1 MAQVV
6 FCHIH
11 HARILKQRAKP
22 RRQPARS
29 PVTLDR
35 IASRAKRA
43 QLNAAPELP
52 KFWRPKTTASQ
63 RITCSVVHWDLISL
77 ITSGAATSDDLWD
90 WIEAGFTYSQLMHL
104 LSQDGTEFTTES
116 MTAIAD
122 QLDTYGPITT
132 RYQRTGRVGFSATEL
147 LTARAAAQRQAW
159 AQEHGQALARP
170 WKANGQETLDGE
182 TASQRPAMPVLRR
195 AAV

>member
-1 MAQVV
+1 MKTA
-6 FCHIH
+6 H
-11 HARILKQRAKP
+11 
-22 RRQPARS
+22 
-29 PVTLDR
+29 R

-63 RITCSVVHWDLISL
+63 RITCSVIHWDLISL

-104 LSQDGTEFTTES
+104 LAQDGTEFTTES

-122 QLDTYGPITT
+122 QIETYGPIAA

-147 LTARAAAQRQAW
+147 LTARAAAQVFDSLIEMDRHGFAEQAARW
-159 AQEHGQALARP
+159 STAQVSRVMGMMGVQKGA
-170 WKANGQETLDGE
+170 
-182 TASQRPAMPVLRR
+182 TA
-195 AAV
+195 